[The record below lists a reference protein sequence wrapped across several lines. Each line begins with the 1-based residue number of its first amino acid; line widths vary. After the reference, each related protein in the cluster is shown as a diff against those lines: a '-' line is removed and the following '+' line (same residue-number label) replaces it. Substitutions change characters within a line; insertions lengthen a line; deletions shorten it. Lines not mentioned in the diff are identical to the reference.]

1 MVQKANSTFL
11 RGTNGPGAVLSF
23 LPAAATSA
31 AAVGKE
37 LCRPA
42 LVSLGRGR
50 LFGYISPGPGWNWGL
65 QRCMSSGP
73 QRIRSSVED
82 RPGAVGLRQQCGGP
96 KAPAKLARSKR
107 FATSKARADMEGR
120 VPPRPWARVEPGP
133 PSNPYHRAGVEPG
146 PFEGHGCGP
155 NWRGRFHQLVR
166 RVARRGSCWQATVV
180 RSSGSRS
187 RGITGPV
194 PVTWPPLA
202 RVEEGHQ
209 KVDPPVC
216 GHRIRDGMWASAI
229 RSYGFGAFER
239 STIGVDSMTRGEGG
253 PAWKQCLRAGLGPAA
268 TFDPCVFAHAA
279 HNTGSRQP
287 GRD

>member
-1 MVQKANSTFL
+1 M
-11 RGTNGPGAVLSF
+11 
-23 LPAAATSA
+23 
-31 AAVGKE
+31 E
-37 LCRPA
+37 
-42 LVSLGRGR
+42 GR
-50 LFGYISPGPGWNWGL
+50 LPRRLGL
-65 QRCMSSGP
+65 
-73 QRIRSSVED
+73 
-82 RPGAVGLRQQCGGP
+82 
-96 KAPAKLARSKR
+96 
-107 FATSKARADMEGR
+107 EGR

-146 PFEGHGCGP
+146 PLEGHGCGP

-202 RVEEGHQ
+202 RVEEGHR

-268 TFDPCVFAHAA
+268 VSVHPPSRGRAA
-279 HNTGSRQP
+279 APVQGNVGGMIFRCCSAEGTARLAAVAGDGRASEATETDAASRAGWDWAVPHHP
-287 GRD
+287 GQLVAGI